1 MTKENTN
8 HTQLLTVNQFVEKHQ
23 FATFGGLRHL
33 IFYSNTNGF
42 SKVIKRIGRRI
53 LLDENAFFSWV
64 EEQNKN
70 REVGDVRKSY

>member
-1 MTKENTN
+1 MTENIK

-33 IFYSNTNGF
+33 IFYADTNGF

-53 LLDENAFFSWV
+53 LLDESAFFEWI
-64 EEQNKN
+64 EENNKN
-70 REVGDVRKSY
+70 KEVGDVGKSQ

>member
-1 MTKENTN
+1 MTENIK

-33 IFYSNTNGF
+33 IFYADTNGF

-53 LLDENAFFSWV
+53 LLDESAFFEWI
-64 EEQNKN
+64 EENNKN
-70 REVGDVRKSY
+70 KEVGDVRKSQ

>member
-1 MTKENTN
+1 MTKNIK

-33 IFYSNTNGF
+33 IFYSDTNGF

-53 LLDENAFFSWV
+53 LLDESAFFEWI
-64 EEQNKN
+64 EENNKN
-70 REVGDVRKSY
+70 KEVGDVRKYQ

>member
-1 MTKENTN
+1 MTENIK

-33 IFYSNTNGF
+33 IFYADTNGF

-53 LLDENAFFSWV
+53 LLDESAFFEWI
-64 EEQNKN
+64 EENNKN
-70 REVGDVRKSY
+70 KEVDDVRKSQ